1 MDLPEAVQGVSET
14 ARWPEFTRLD
24 FCNEEY
30 TFLISQR
37 NKQPFNVPCKI
48 YEFVG
53 LWILFCRISLRGQKN
68 QFSVLV
74 RNCTGLFIRWR

>member
-53 LWILFCRISLRGQKN
+53 
-68 QFSVLV
+68 
-74 RNCTGLFIRWR
+74 